1 MATRLITTAVRIRPP
16 RDRRAVDERRGV
28 GFRVG
33 GLVAF
38 GVAFVVGPGVGLE
51 APRALEARRLRDRV
65 GWLTGFH

>member
-1 MATRLITTAVRIRPP
+1 M
-16 RDRRAVDERRGV
+16 DERRGV

>member
-1 MATRLITTAVRIRPP
+1 M
-16 RDRRAVDERRGV
+16 DERRGV

-38 GVAFVVGPGVGLE
+38 VVGFVVGFGVGLE

>member
-1 MATRLITTAVRIRPP
+1 M
-16 RDRRAVDERRGV
+16 DERRGV

-38 GVAFVVGPGVGLE
+38 VVAFVVGFVVGPGVGLE